1 VLKLKRR
8 PVGYSRRRALKQRA
22 RRHGRFR
29 TCRELAE
36 TLKRAAQDV
45 AFASAFLR
53 TRRRGVNTEVLKD
66 VERLLRNSAR
76 LVRKA
81 IGRLEVCAEQT

>member
-22 RRHGRFR
+22 TRHGRFR

-36 TLKRAAQDV
+36 TLKRVAQDV

-53 TRRRGVNTEVLKD
+53 IRRRGVNTEALKD
-66 VERLLRNSAR
+66 VEKLLKNSAR

-81 IGRLEVCAEQT
+81 IVRLGVCAEQT